1 MRAFG
6 WTKHKG
12 YNARIC
18 RFAYN
23 YFIVWY
29 DENNNLQNE
38 IDNEPTTNIQVP
50 VYNKNEQVLYKNEL
64 ARFMN
69 YNRQETVE
77 EALRPCQIS
86 VDGGV
91 LNVSPFDLIKLNY

>member
-12 YNARIC
+12 HNARLC

-29 DENNNLQNE
+29 DENNILQNE
-38 IDNEPTTNIQVP
+38 IGDRPTELQEPVFD
-50 VYNKNEQVLYKNEL
+50 KNEQVLYKGEL
-64 ARFMN
+64 ATFMN

-86 VDGGV
+86 VNGEI
-91 LNVSPFDLIKLNY
+91 LNISPFDLIKLNY

>member
-12 YNARIC
+12 HNARIC

-23 YFIVWY
+23 FFVVWY
-29 DENNNLQNE
+29 DENNILQNE
-38 IDNEPTTNIQVP
+38 ICDRPTELQEPVFD
-50 VYNKNEQVLYKNEL
+50 KNEQVLYKNEL
-64 ARFMN
+64 ATFMN
-69 YNRQETVE
+69 YNRQEMVE
-77 EALRPCQIS
+77 EVLRPCQININ
-86 VDGGV
+86 GEI